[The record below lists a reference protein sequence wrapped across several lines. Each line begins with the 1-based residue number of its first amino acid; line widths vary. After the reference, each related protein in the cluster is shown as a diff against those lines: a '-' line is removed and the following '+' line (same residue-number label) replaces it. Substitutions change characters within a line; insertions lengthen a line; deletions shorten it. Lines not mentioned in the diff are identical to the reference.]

1 MSRPMLWRYERMA
14 VSMGYSVIAGV
25 DEVGMGPLAG
35 PVVGGAVVLEVG
47 ARIPGIN
54 DSKLLTPDERE
65 RLDRIIRRRALAVSI
80 CAVDHA
86 QVDSLGLIKARH
98 LATAGA
104 VAGLKIPAEYLL
116 VDAWDVP
123 EAPLPQMA
131 VVRGDRTCAS
141 IMAASIVAKVAR
153 DKAMVEYDRLYPG
166 YGFADHKGY
175 ATPAHRA
182 AIRRMGPNPIHR
194 TTWAPFRESALLGQS
209 WGRRER
215 KPPPTC
221 CAKEATRWWAPA
233 SLLAEASWALSAAEE
248 TTWWWSRARR
258 GRPQQSAHLSR

>member
-1 MSRPMLWRYERMA
+1 MA
-14 VSMGYSVIAGV
+14 SSMGYLVVAGV

-35 PVVGGAVVLEVG
+35 PVVGGAVVLPIGV
-47 ARIPGIN
+47 RIPGLN
-54 DSKLLTPDERE
+54 DSKLLTSAER
-65 RLDRIIRRRALAVSI
+65 DRVDAVIRRRAIAFSV

-86 QVDSLGLIKARH
+86 QVDSLGLLRARH

-104 VAGLKIPAEYLL
+104 VAGLRVSAEYLL

-123 EAPLPQMA
+123 DAQLPQMA

-153 DKAMVEYDRLYPG
+153 DAAMIEFDRVYPG

-182 AIRRMGPNPIHR
+182 AIRRLGPSPIHR
-194 TTWAPFRESALLGQS
+194 TSWAPFREAALLG
-209 WGRRER
+209 
-215 KPPPTC
+215 
-221 CAKEATRWWAPA
+221 
-233 SLLAEASWALSAAEE
+233 
-248 TTWWWSRARR
+248 
-258 GRPQQSAHLSR
+258 

>member
-1 MSRPMLWRYERMA
+1 MLWRYERMA
-14 VSMGYSVIAGV
+14 QAMGYQVVAGV

-35 PVVGGAVVLEVG
+35 PVVGGAVVLPTG
-47 ARIPGIN
+47 IKIPGLD
-54 DSKLLTPDERE
+54 DSKLLTPAERQ
-65 RLDRIIRRRALAVSI
+65 RLDVVIRRRAVAVSV

-86 QVDSLGLIKARH
+86 QVDSLGLTRARH

-104 VAGLKIPAEYLL
+104 VAGLSVAAEYLL

-123 EAPLPQMA
+123 DAPLPQMA

-153 DKAMVEYDRLYPG
+153 DRAMVEYDRMYPG

-182 AIRRMGPNPIHR
+182 MIRRLGPSPIHR
-194 TTWAPFRESALLGQS
+194 TSWAPFREL
-209 WGRRER
+209 
-215 KPPPTC
+215 
-221 CAKEATRWWAPA
+221 EA
-233 SLLAEASWALSAAEE
+233 
-248 TTWWWSRARR
+248 ARR
-258 GRPQQSAHLSR
+258 